1 MKEVNLACIR
11 RLLDV
16 LCKFNLHSVQRGE
29 VIVSKGTGAFTSKRN
44 CKSDFL
50 LTQLFTFYGTT
61 NQNGGFLPTYFLVN
75 LFKPQ
80 CHLSFVNPT
89 NG

>member
-44 CKSDFL
+44 C
-50 LTQLFTFYGTT
+50 TFYGTT

-80 CHLSFVNPT
+80 CHLAFVNPT